1 MFEKFT
7 FIIELYFQNI
17 VPVFGILTKFIKFII
32 SFFGQENAISN
43 LKRIPW
49 IFIVRCVM
57 GYSRSQTR
65 YEGLKTAIFTKSC
78 LDLKR
83 RS

>member
-32 SFFGQENAISN
+32 SFSAKKMQFQIWKEYHEFLLLGVWWDILAVKPDMKGCRLQF
-43 LKRIPW
+43 L
-49 IFIVRCVM
+49 
-57 GYSRSQTR
+57 
-65 YEGLKTAIFTKSC
+65 
-78 LDLKR
+78 R
-83 RS
+83 RVVST

>member
-1 MFEKFT
+1 MLFTVMFEKFT

-43 LKRIPW
+43 LKRIP
-49 IFIVRCVM
+49 
-57 GYSRSQTR
+57 
-65 YEGLKTAIFTKSC
+65 
-78 LDLKR
+78 
-83 RS
+83 